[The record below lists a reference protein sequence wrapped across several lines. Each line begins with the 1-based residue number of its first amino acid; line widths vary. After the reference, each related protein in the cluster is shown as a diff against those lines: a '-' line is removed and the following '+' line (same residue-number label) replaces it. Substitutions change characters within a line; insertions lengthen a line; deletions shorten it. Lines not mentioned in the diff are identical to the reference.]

1 MFFNNMNNKTKNT
14 GKDLKKVRE
23 HFVFRGDVQ
32 GVGFRY
38 TAKNAAR
45 AYGLTG
51 WVRNNYDGSVE
62 MELQG
67 DAQSIERVLIEIGS
81 GRFIDIRDIERRKI
95 PVDEDERSFKV
106 AASW

>member
-14 GKDLKKVRE
+14 GNDLKKVRE

-67 DAQSIERVLIEIGS
+67 DALSIERVLLEIGS

-95 PVDEDERSFKV
+95 PVDEEERSFKV
-106 AASW
+106 VAGW

>member
-1 MFFNNMNNKTKNT
+1 MFGFEKDKNRMNI
-14 GKDLKKVRE
+14 VRE
-23 HFVFRGDVQ
+23 HFIFRGNVQ

-38 TAKNAAR
+38 TAKYAAR

-67 DAQSIERVLIEIGS
+67 DEASIGKVLAEIYG
-81 GRFIDIRDIERRKI
+81 GRFIDIMDIERRKVPI
-95 PVDEDERSFKV
+95 EEGERNFKV
-106 AASW
+106 LASW

>member
-1 MFFNNMNNKTKNT
+1 MIFKNNNSRIKDSGN
-14 GKDLKKVRE
+14 DLKKVRE

-67 DAQSIERVLIEIGS
+67 DALSIERVLLEIGS

-95 PVDEDERSFKV
+95 PVDEEERSFKV